1 MIRDFRIRTSVL
13 YSAFTHYVAN
23 STDIIRSH
31 GLSKSAVIAGI
42 GARDYYKNK
51 CDYELGKF
59 YMIKN
64 L

>member
-1 MIRDFRIRTSVL
+1 MSV
-13 YSAFTHYVAN
+13 AE
-23 STDIIRSH
+23 DIIRSH

-51 CDYELGKF
+51 CGYELGKY